1 MDSYSNGYVYCTDY
15 VYSSGRNGTSDG
27 SGCNQ
32 YFNSIWSGVF
42 NKRHGRHVSIRWW
55 NCHVGVHSFR
65 NIDGTNNAEY
75 SNFYAVLR

>member
-1 MDSYSNGYVYCTDY
+1 MDSYSNGFVCCTCC
-15 VYSSGRNGTSDG
+15 VYSSGCNRTSDG